1 MIYILHNRQSV
12 LKKGWLFAFLKNKC
26 VRMGLPVQTAMIID
40 DEDDLGHLLS
50 VILESRKIHALTVNN
65 LEEAEEY
72 LGYLKPTVI
81 FLDNNFP
88 GGLGINF
95 IRKIKSIDEEIKIIM
110 MTADPSPWIR
120 EKAVEEGIN
129 YFLRKPFT
137 KKAIDLVLDKL
148 NFRKA
153 DA

>member
-1 MIYILHNRQSV
+1 
-12 LKKGWLFAFLKNKC
+12 
-26 VRMGLPVQTAMIID
+26 MGLPVQTAMIID

-50 VILESRKIHALTVNN
+50 VILEARKIHTMTVNN
-65 LEEAEEY
+65 LEEAERY
-72 LGYLKPTVI
+72 LSYLKPTVI

-88 GGLGINF
+88 GGLGVNF
-95 IRKIKSIDEEIKIIM
+95 IRKIKSIDHDIKIIM

-129 YFLRKPFT
+129 YFLRKPFSR
-137 KKAIDLVLDKL
+137 KAIDSVLDKL

-153 DA
+153 SA